1 MRMVW
6 SDSVALVTGGGR
18 GIGKAVAE
26 VLAEKGAWVFLCS
39 RDEAALEGAA
49 QEMTDKGWRATPVR
63 MDVSRESDVREGV
76 RAVLRQAGHVE
87 ILVNNAGVR
96 KDKLLVRMGEQD
108 WQEVLQVGLSGA
120 FYCIREVV
128 PHMSKRRYG
137 RIVNVASVVGFTGN
151 PGQANYAS
159 AKAGLVGLTRSV
171 AREYAGRG
179 VTVNAVAPGFIETGM
194 ISGLPDSVRGQI
206 LGTIPMGRLGT
217 AREVADAVAFLAG
230 PESGYIT
237 GQVLHVNG
245 GMYA

>member
-1 MRMVW
+1 MRW
-6 SDSVALVTGGGR
+6 SDCVALVTGGGR
-18 GIGKAVAE
+18 GIGKAVSE
-26 VLAEKGAWVFLCS
+26 VFAEKGAWVFLCS
-39 RDEAALEGAA
+39 RDQASLEGAA
-49 QEMTDKGWRATPVR
+49 REISAKGWRAAAVR
-63 MDVSRESDVREGV
+63 MDVGREAEVRQAV
-76 RAVLRQAGHVE
+76 RSVLDQAGHID

-96 KDKLLVRMGEQD
+96 KDKLLVRMREDD
-108 WQEVLQVGLSGA
+108 WWEVLQVGLSGA
-120 FYCIREVV
+120 FFCIREVV
-128 PHMSKRRYG
+128 PHMSRRRYG

-179 VTVNAVAPGFIETGM
+179 ITVNAVAPGFIDTGM
-194 ISGLPDSVRGQI
+194 ISDLPETVRRQI

-217 AREVADAVAFLAG
+217 AREVADAVAFLAA
-230 PESGYIT
+230 PEAGYIT